1 MFAKEL
7 LRFVYPAECLHC
19 EEEVDTP
26 NQVLCRACLA
36 QIEWVNTSC
45 MCCKAPIEEGE
56 QCQRCQK
63 RPIYLRGHTSFF
75 TPQGP
80 ILALHKAFCRSGRA
94 ETLAALLVVGFSCL
108 TFPIPDVVTPYLRPR
123 SEGFFLKKQP
133 GVLLARG
140 LAKAL
145 NCPFAMPSLR
155 LEGKSVLWVSDWL
168 TSTESIYES
177 KQHLK
182 QYFPKALYS
191 LALIDAR

>member
-1 MFAKEL
+1 VGEYKLYVLQSPYRGRET
-7 LRFVYPAECLHC
+7 VS
-19 EEEVDTP
+19 EV
-26 NQVLCRACLA
+26 
-36 QIEWVNTSC
+36 S
-45 MCCKAPIEEGE
+45 KAP
-56 QCQRCQK
+56 
-63 RPIYLRGHTSFF
+63 YLPERTCLIF

-80 ILALHKAFCRSGRA
+80 ILALHKAFYRSGRA
-94 ETLAALLVVGFSCL
+94 ETLAALLVVGFSRL

-140 LAKAL
+140 LAKAF
-145 NCPFAMPSLR
+145 NCAFAMPSPR
-155 LEGKSVLWVSDWL
+155 LEGKSVLLVCDWL
-168 TSTESIYES
+168 TNTESIYES